1 MCRLSWNLGVSTS
14 ENPQGLSRLL
24 QRLLYLLSL
33 PQSVLGNKTACWPIV
48 SSNMTLILLQEIAPP
63 VQSNRTIGGS
73 HSRSGRSEMA
83 KKSSPRPVTELRT
96 HSPYCNH
103 DDDIS
108 LVFITST
115 RDFIRILYMFH
126 ASEPN
131 STDISMTVKSW
142 CDDVPRIWVGIIPFR
157 KMSLGELLVVQLDK

>member
-1 MCRLSWNLGVSTS
+1 M
-14 ENPQGLSRLL
+14 
-24 QRLLYLLSL
+24 
-33 PQSVLGNKTACWPIV
+33 PIV
-48 SSNMTLILLQEIAPP
+48 LKSGSFNLREPSGPVQAFTEIALPFIFAPKRARQQDGLLTNRQHNMTLILLQEIAPP

-108 LVFITST
+108 RVFITST

-131 STDISMTVKSW
+131 STDISMTVKS
-142 CDDVPRIWVGIIPFR
+142 
-157 KMSLGELLVVQLDK
+157 